1 VSDDRTLPAVTFSN
15 FVISLAQSAMVHL
28 GEAPDP
34 ATGRKLAPQLP
45 VARHT
50 IDVLG
55 VLADKTKGNLDD
67 EEQKLID
74 SVLFECRSKFV
85 AASQASEAA
94 PQA

>member
-1 VSDDRTLPAVTFSN
+1 VSDQHGLSAVTFSS

-28 GEAPDP
+28 GEVADP
-34 ATGRKLAPQLP
+34 ATGAKRAQLG

-55 VLADKTKGNLDD
+55 VLAEKTAGNLDE
-67 EEQKLID
+67 EEQKLLD

-85 AASQASEAA
+85 EASRRDED
-94 PQA
+94 